1 MNVRL
6 KRGGALPP
14 LSPMR
19 YLLIIML
26 ATWSAIYVLLV
37 CGVAWADELLTASLA
52 PTGLICMYKLIGS
65 EENDT

>member
-1 MNVRL
+1 MNIGL

-14 LSPMR
+14 LSSMR

-37 CGVAWADELLTASLA
+37 CKVAWAEDLMTISLA
-52 PTGLICMYKLIGS
+52 PSSLICIYKLI
-65 EENDT
+65 ENERK